1 MYPRRTATRI
11 AIASTLVTAMTYL
24 LTGCGDSEPAAVAS
38 PVPSDIEV
46 RATDF
51 HFHDLPEH
59 VIVGTTVTLVNDA
72 PTEMHE
78 LVALR
83 LADDETRTAEEIMA
97 LPQEELISLFES
109 SPPAMVILAGPGQE
123 PVVAVGDGTFT
134 EPGRYLIVCAIPTGV
149 SAETYFAAVAESDGE
164 GPPQVDGGPPH
175 FVHGMFTELEV
186 VAS

>member
-1 MYPRRTATRI
+1 MYPRRTATKI

-24 LTGCGDSEPAAVAS
+24 LAGCGDSEPAAVAA
-38 PVPSDIEV
+38 PVPTDIAV

-51 HFHDLPEH
+51 HFHDLPDH
-59 VIVGTTVTLVNDA
+59 VIVGSTVTLVNDA

-97 LPQEELISLFES
+97 LPQEEMVAVFES
-109 SPPAMVILAGPGQE
+109 SPPAMVILAGPGQD
-123 PVVAVGDGTFT
+123 PVTAVGDGTFT
-134 EPGRYLIVCAIPTGV
+134 EPGRYLIICAIPTGV
-149 SAETYFAAVAESDGE
+149 SAEDYFAAVAQSDGE

-175 FVHGMFTELEV
+175 FVHGMFAELEV